1 MHRTIVLF
9 GLLILWGLVGC
20 GRGARDSATPQEHTE
35 AEPSADL
42 RTVSGPAAALIGK
55 WELAS
60 KPPQRMPGLHITVSI
75 DSVIGAR
82 YFGRLT
88 NYFSGNVG
96 QDPEVFEAF
105 SDSIRTDG
113 GVTFSLPTVGTDMLG
128 MKMEGRLTVDTIDL
142 DLFVLGP
149 DTISSGARRWILV
162 R

>member
-1 MHRTIVLF
+1 MHRIVVLF
-9 GLLILWGLVGC
+9 GLLILWGFVGC

-35 AEPSADL
+35 A
-42 RTVSGPAAALIGK
+42 LIGE
-55 WELAS
+55 WELGS
-60 KPPQRMPGLHITVSI
+60 IPPQRMPGLHITVSI

-105 SDSIRTDG
+105 SDSIQTDG

-128 MKMEGRLTVDTIDL
+128 MKMEGRLTVDTIEL